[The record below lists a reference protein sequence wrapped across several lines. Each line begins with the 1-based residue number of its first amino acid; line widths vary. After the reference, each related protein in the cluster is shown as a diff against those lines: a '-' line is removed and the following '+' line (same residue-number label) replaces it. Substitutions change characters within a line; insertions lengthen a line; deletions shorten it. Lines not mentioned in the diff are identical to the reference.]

1 MNPTNLGKQNGA
13 LVMEVLK
20 VLGRP
25 ATSFEVAERVSDV
38 YRLPLQ
44 PIRPVVTD
52 VLESGVRQGLFSY
65 RNHRYSVVQPVVDQL
80 RRDIDKYAS
89 EILAMDGSCDGS
101 SEMSEVGGGGGVCS
115 GGSGGALPQM
125 SPLMLKLQKLDGS
138 PPMVAVGNRY
148 RRTATGEQRERSPSG
163 DVPIDDREDIVMLP
177 VSPL

>member
-52 VLESGVRQGLFSY
+52 VLEGGVRQGLFSY

-80 RRDIDKYAS
+80 RRDIDKYAA
-89 EILAMDGSCDGS
+89 EILAMASGEGGAGSSGESASDGSGC
-101 SEMSEVGGGGGVCS
+101 
-115 GGSGGALPQM
+115 GGSGGVLPQM

-138 PPMVAVGNRY
+138 PPMVAGNRY
-148 RRTATGEQRERSPSG
+148 RQSTTGEQPERSPSG
-163 DVPIDDREDIVMLP
+163 DVPIDAREEIIMLP

>member
-52 VLESGVRQGLFSY
+52 VLEGGVRQGLFSY

-80 RRDIDKYAS
+80 RRDIDNYAS

-101 SEMSEVGGGGGVCS
+101 SEICEGGGGPG
-115 GGSGGALPQM
+115 GGALPQM

-138 PPMVAVGNRY
+138 PPMVAGGNRY
-148 RRTATGEQRERSPSG
+148 RRTSTGEQQERLPSG
-163 DVPIDDREDIVMLP
+163 DVPIDDREEIVVMLP
-177 VSPL
+177 VSPI

>member
-52 VLESGVRQGLFSY
+52 VLEGGVRQGFFSY

-80 RRDIDKYAS
+80 RRDIDNYAS

-101 SEMSEVGGGGGVCS
+101 SEICASGGGGGCY
-115 GGSGGALPQM
+115 GALPQM

-138 PPMVAVGNRY
+138 PPMVAGGNRY
-148 RRTATGEQRERSPSG
+148 RQTNTGEQQERLPSG
-163 DVPIDDREDIVMLP
+163 DVPIDEREEIVMLP
-177 VSPL
+177 VSPI

>member
-52 VLESGVRQGLFSY
+52 VLEGGVRQGLFSY

-89 EILAMDGSCDGS
+89 EILAMDTGS
-101 SEMSEVGGGGGVCS
+101 SEGSSETSLDDAAGGS
-115 GGSGGALPQM
+115 GGGGALPQM

-138 PPMVAVGNRY
+138 PPMLAGGNRY
-148 RRTATGEQRERSPSG
+148 RRTTMGEQQERLPSG
-163 DVPIDDREDIVMLP
+163 DVPIGDRVEVVMLP
-177 VSPL
+177 VSPI